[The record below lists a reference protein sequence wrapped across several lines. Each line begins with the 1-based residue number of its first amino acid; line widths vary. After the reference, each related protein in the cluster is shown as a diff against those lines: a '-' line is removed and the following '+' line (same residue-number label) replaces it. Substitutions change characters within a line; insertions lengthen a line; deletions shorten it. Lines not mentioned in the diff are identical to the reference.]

1 MQSNLIKYIIVS
13 MFLLQF
19 GLSGW
24 SKQTETIEISSRKIP
39 ILDQLP
45 TKAIH
50 RIFQDTDGY
59 IWYGTFDGL
68 CRYDGY
74 DIKTFRSDTQRPNL
88 LEDNYITYITED
100 HNKQIWF
107 GTFKGVYILNKETY
121 EIRKV
126 N

>member
-13 MFLLQF
+13 VFLLQF

-74 DIKTFRSDTQRPNL
+74 DI
-88 LEDNYITYITED
+88 
-100 HNKQIWF
+100 
-107 GTFKGVYILNKETY
+107 
-121 EIRKV
+121 
-126 N
+126 